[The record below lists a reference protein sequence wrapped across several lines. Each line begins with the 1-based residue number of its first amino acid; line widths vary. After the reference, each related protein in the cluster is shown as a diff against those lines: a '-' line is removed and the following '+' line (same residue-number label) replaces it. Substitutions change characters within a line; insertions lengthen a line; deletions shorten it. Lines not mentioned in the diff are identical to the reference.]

1 MTKSNTVSIPKDVQK
16 LSFEDALAELEE
28 IVQKLESGAAK
39 LEESIDFY
47 TRGTQLKAH
56 CQNKLKDA
64 QSKVEKLVVNAEG
77 SVSAEAIDIE

>member
-1 MTKSNTVSIPKDVQK
+1 MSKSEQVTIPKDIEK
-16 LSFEDALAELEE
+16 LSFEEALAELEG
-28 IVQKLESGAAK
+28 IVSKLESGAAK

-64 QSKVEKLVVNAEG
+64 QSKVEKLVV
-77 SVSAEAIDIE
+77 SADGAMATEPLDVE